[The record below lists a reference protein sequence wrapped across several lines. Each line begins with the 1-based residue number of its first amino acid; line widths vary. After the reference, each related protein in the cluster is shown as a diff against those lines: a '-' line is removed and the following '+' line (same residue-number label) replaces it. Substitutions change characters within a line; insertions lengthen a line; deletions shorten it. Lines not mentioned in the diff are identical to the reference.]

1 MKVKYYGE
9 EIGTITTNRSMTVE
23 EALYILGYDVNDA
36 DDCEKAYRDG
46 FEPAYLDDMGYYQ
59 IDVESIEL
67 VY

>member
-9 EIGTITTNRSMTVE
+9 KIGTIITNRSMTAE

-36 DDCEKAYRDG
+36 SDCEKAYRDG

-59 IDVESIEL
+59 IDVEGFEL